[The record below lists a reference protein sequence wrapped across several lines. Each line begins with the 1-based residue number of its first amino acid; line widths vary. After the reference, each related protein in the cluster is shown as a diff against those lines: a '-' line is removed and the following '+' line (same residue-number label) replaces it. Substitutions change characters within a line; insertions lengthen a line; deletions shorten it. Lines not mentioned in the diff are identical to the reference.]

1 MSAVDTA
8 PAPAA
13 EPATTVVPRLS
24 WKPAVGLAVISVL
37 MLLIPLRSDFGG
49 DTSYRLRDGQI
60 FDVPSVPGVW
70 TAILLMVLICAVSV
84 ALTLGNRRTP
94 VWLLALYAVIGVF
107 GFTTWAGAGAD
118 TIGLIGLFSN
128 ALTLAVPLV
137 FGALGGVIGER
148 VGVVN
153 IAIEAQFLLGAFF
166 ASLFATL
173 AGSAW
178 VGVGAA
184 AVGGML
190 VALLLGLFAITYF
203 VDQVIVGVVLNV
215 LVTGLTTF
223 LYSELLV
230 PNADA
235 LNSPERLKPVK
246 IPGLGDIPFIGD
258 VFFNKSPLVYLLYVT
273 VAAVT
278 WALYRSKWGLRLR
291 AVGEHPKAA
300 DTVGI
305 NVIKSRYLNL
315 MLAGAIAGVG
325 GAYFSLV
332 SVAGFEKNMA
342 GGFGYIALAAV
353 IFGKWNPI
361 LATLAALLFGF
372 TNSLQQTLATVAPG
386 LLPSD
391 LMTTLPYVVTI
402 LAVAGL
408 VGRSRGP
415 AAAGV
420 PYRKG

>member
-13 EPATTVVPRLS
+13 EPTPTVLARVNL
-24 WKPAVGLAVISVL
+24 KPAIALAVITVL
-37 MLLIPLRSDFGG
+37 MALIPLRSDFSGE
-49 DTSYRLRDGQI
+49 TTYRFREGSEFALGSVTWVWIAIGLMALLTVAAFALALGRRK
-60 FDVPSVPGVW
+60 VP
-70 TAILLMVLICAVSV
+70 I
-84 ALTLGNRRTP
+84 
-94 VWLLALYAVIGVF
+94 WLLALFAVITVF
-107 GFTTWAGAGAD
+107 GFITWAGAGAGV
-118 TIGLIGLFSN
+118 IPLIGLFGSS
-128 ALTLAVPLV
+128 LTLAVPLV

-166 ASLFATL
+166 AAIFATL

-184 AVGGML
+184 ALGGVL
-190 VALLLGLFAITYF
+190 VALLLGIFAITYL

-215 LVTGLTTF
+215 LVAGLTTF
-223 LYSELLV
+223 LYSALLV
-230 PNADA
+230 PNAES
-235 LNSPERLKPVK
+235 LNNPERLRPWK

-258 VFFNKSPLVYLLYVT
+258 VFFNKSPLVYLLYVV
-273 VAAVT
+273 VAVVT
-278 WALYRSKWGLRLR
+278 WALYRTTWGLRLR

-305 NVIKSRYLNL
+305 KVIRTRYLNL
-315 MLAGAIAGVG
+315 ILAGAIAGVG

-332 SVAGFEKNMA
+332 SVQGFEKNMA

-372 TNSLQQTLATVAPG
+372 TNSLQGTLSSAAPG

-391 LMTTLPYVVTI
+391 LMQTLPYVVTI

-420 PYRKG
+420 PYVKG